1 MPRKIGSVNVFE
13 ATRKVGRV
21 VVNLPDDIRQAVQ
34 QKADA
39 LGVPVQAV
47 AVVLLAQWAG
57 VPSHVK
63 EELSSKVVSDG

>member
-34 QKADA
+34 EKADA

-47 AVVLLAQWAG
+47 TVVLLAQWAG
-57 VPSHVK
+57 VESHVK
-63 EELSSKVVSDG
+63 AELAEKVVSDD

>member
-34 QKADA
+34 EKADA

-47 AVVLLAQWAG
+47 AVVLLADWAG

-63 EELSSKVVSDG
+63 AELADKVVSNE

>member
-13 ATRKVGRV
+13 SPRKVGRV
-21 VVNLPDDIRQAVQ
+21 IINMPADIREAVQ

-47 AVVLLAQWAG
+47 TVQLLAQWAG
-57 VPSHVK
+57 VESHVK
-63 EELSSKVVSDG
+63 QELADKVVSDG